1 MSIANQ
7 AIKKLNKMHDFTLW
21 NVSLFFEAAFFFWG
35 GGRLLD
41 TGRLLEGSV

>member
-1 MSIANQ
+1 MRRLTSMSSSSSGSTM
-7 AIKKLNKMHDFTLW
+7 LHR
-21 NVSLFFEAAFFFWG
+21 SLCVCACVCVWK